1 MTKFRFPKICK
12 ITFFFVFTILL
23 YPQKSYGSQEISS
36 SKERHSIKLNFES
49 PFVAFNF
56 GYKNTTTFRNLKY
69 IFNTKKF
76 TEQKEKSHN
85 TLYLKTFAIVTLHN
99 KDLELGKSLSP
110 SELFFTKKDISLGE
124 KLFFFHCN
132 ACHMNGDNYIIP
144 EKNLQKKILE
154 ANGLT
159 TISNI
164 SYQIRNGKNTMPAF
178 GGRLTEKEMEQI
190 ANYILNTF

>member
-23 YPQKSYGSQEISS
+23 YPQKSYGTQEISI
-36 SKERHSIKLNFES
+36 SKEHHSIKLNFES
-49 PFVAFNF
+49 HFVPFKF
-56 GYKNTTTFRNLKY
+56 GYQNTNTFKDLKY
-69 IFNTKKF
+69 IFNLEQF
-76 TEQKEKSHN
+76 TEQKEKYHN
-85 TLYLKTFAIVTLHN
+85 RFSLKTFSSVTLPN
-99 KDLELGKSLSP
+99 KDLEFGKSLSP

-132 ACHMNGDNYIIP
+132 ACHMNGYNYIIP